1 MCNLGV
7 RPTFSE
13 KNLVMEIHFFHD
25 RAANLYGKKV
35 RVEFL
40 ERIRDEKKFPT
51 SKDLI
56 KQLNIDKQTC
66 LEISNKYK

>member
-25 RAANLYGKKV
+25 QVYNLYGKKV
-35 RVEFL
+35 KVEFL

>member
-7 RPTFSE
+7 RPTFNE
-13 KNLVMEIHFFHD
+13 EILVMEIHFFHD
-25 RAANLYGKKV
+25 QVVNLYGKKV
-35 RVEFL
+35 KVEFL

-66 LEISNKYK
+66 LEISDKYK

>member
-13 KNLVMEIHFFHD
+13 KNLVMEIHFLHD
-25 RAANLYGKKV
+25 RVANLYGKKV
-35 RVEFL
+35 KVEFL

-66 LEISNKYK
+66 LEISSKYN